1 MRVENNVIM
10 NPTALTNLG
19 AVAFLWINRIILDEQ
34 TGIPVPHSVQDW
46 NSTFMMCGYVAVFVW
61 FVAQTLAMLKY
72 RADSNKS
79 KLNVDNDR
87 LNKLQDEF
95 NESQQKI
102 AVLETELV
110 QLRGLASSHRRLR
123 DKFYLLLG
131 AMAPILKDMEVD
143 FTRGGTM
150 GKLLMSIDDDPP
162 AQA

>member
-1 MRVENNVIM
+1 MRVESNVIM

-19 AVAFLWINRIILDEQ
+19 AIAFLWINRIVLDEQ
-34 TGIPVPHSVQDW
+34 GGLPVPHSVQDW

-72 RADSNKS
+72 RAESNKS
-79 KLNVDNDR
+79 KLGTDNDR

-95 NESQQKI
+95 NGASIKI
-102 AVLETELV
+102 GQLEIELA

-131 AMAPILKDMEVD
+131 AMAPMLKDMDVD
-143 FTRGGTM
+143 FARSGTM
-150 GKLLMSIDDDPP
+150 GKILGGIDDDPP
-162 AQA
+162 TQS

>member
-1 MRVENNVIM
+1 M

-34 TGIPVPHSVQDW
+34 TGIPVPRSVQDW

>member
-1 MRVENNVIM
+1 M